1 MRDKIFETSAN
12 LSVTDNSAILQ
23 AQEQG
28 SSVSLSWG
36 AWFLILIVVCA
47 VAAVATTVAKKK
59 EGAAGGGADVAKK

>member
-36 AWFLILIVVCA
+36 AWIIILLMVCA
-47 VAAVATTVAKKK
+47 AAAVATTVAKKK
-59 EGAAGGGADVAKK
+59 EGTAGGGADVAKK